1 MKTKS
6 TKGNILIPIGLF
18 LAMIV
23 ISFIRDGQSISMGPG
38 ISVEE
43 APQQTQT
50 SAESFKHEE
59 YNISPMAEFE
69 CSAKIISKK
78 YYSDHW
84 ADISP
89 IDMTLGWEKLSDESI
104 IHRIN
109 FDQTTRWT
117 HYTPLNIAGVIS
129 AEELRTQ
136 HGNFHMCPANDD
148 VRSALLNM
156 PQGSVIHFKGKL
168 INLSKSG
175 WSNQSSLKR
184 TDSGAGACEIV
195 WVEEIIN
202 KS

>member
-1 MKTKS
+1 
-6 TKGNILIPIGLF
+6 
-18 LAMIV
+18 MIV

-43 APQQTQT
+43 VPLQSPT
-50 SAESFKHEE
+50 SAEAFNHEG
-59 YNISPMAEFE
+59 YHISPVADFE

-78 YYSDHW
+78 YYSDDW
-84 ADISP
+84 SDISP
-89 IDMTLGWEKLSDESI
+89 IDMTLGWNKLSDESI

-117 HYTPLNIAGVIS
+117 HYTPLNITGEIS
-129 AEELRTQ
+129 AQELRTQ
-136 HGNFHMCPANDD
+136 HSNFHMCPANED
-148 VRSALLNM
+148 VRSTLLNM
-156 PQGSVIHFKGKL
+156 PAGSIIHFKGKL

-175 WSNQSSLKR
+175 WSNRSSLKR

-195 WVEEIIN
+195 WVEEITN